1 MQISRQGKQML
12 QEIKEEELIGGR
24 TLDRSE
30 HQLVQVVGV
39 LKILADLP
47 E

>member
-12 QEIKEEELIGGR
+12 QKIKEEELIGGR
-24 TLDRSE
+24 TLDGSE